1 MKKPSVLSLSKY
13 RANSPSSGYSRSL
26 GFTFIELVIVIILL
40 GLLAAA
46 ALPRLLDVTDEA
58 EIASLEGVAGGFATA
73 VAIAHAQ
80 WAAEGNNRGGPTTPA
95 DKVAINLDG
104 KIIYM
109 NEFGWP
115 ANTNA
120 NTDAAADAQAA
131 AECQQVFDA
140 ILQSSPSSTTNRNE
154 RANFRYFISVFSGA
168 GGDDVGNN
176 GDICRYESIL
186 DDRANATATHYFD
199 YDLVDGQVTVVT
211 PN

>member
-1 MKKPSVLSLSKY
+1 MATTTIQKAMRHGTQGVPGG
-13 RANSPSSGYSRSL
+13 RRSAR

-46 ALPRLLDVTDEA
+46 ALPRLLNVTDEA
-58 EIASLEGVAGGFATA
+58 QVASLEGVAGGFATA

-104 KIIYM
+104 KIIYL

-115 ANTNA
+115 ANTNP
-120 NTDAAADAQAA
+120 NTDAAANAQAA
-131 AECQQVFDA
+131 TECKEVFDA
-140 ILQSSPSSTTNRNE
+140 ILQSSPSSTINRNE
-154 RANFRYFISVFSGA
+154 RANFRYFISVLSGA

-186 DDRANATATHYFD
+186 DGAANATATHYFD
-199 YDLVDGQVTVVT
+199 YDLVDGQVTPIT